1 MITCDEGIKPA
12 DSVSTNVTSIAPT
25 SFYHK
30 NVKNKMD
37 GYILHTVLLMTKLL
51 FIIAIIC
58 YHYANH
64 SSKQK
69 KIYYC
74 TNSIKRGQKLI

>member
-58 YHYANH
+58 DHYANH

-69 KIYYC
+69 KTYYC
-74 TNSIKRGQKLI
+74 TNNIKRGEEQI